1 MARQKQQETTVE
13 VSKAT
18 SEDISR
24 FRLGELGVAGNVLF
38 NGVTYNEI
46 KKELNWP
53 ESLNTY
59 KLMSLHPAI
68 NAPLNLFDSM
78 VTKANLKVIPPKDA
92 TEDEKSKTE
101 IVASMFDDMEHSIE
115 DFLKDAMT
123 AARYGFAPIEKVYRK
138 RTKASGSIFDDGII
152 GIKKLALRNQKSIQK
167 FIFDESGN
175 EVLGVT
181 QNVSGMS
188 DPYNRFSSRKESEIN
203 IPRNKFLLITFG
215 NERTNPFGV
224 SPLREVYTH
233 WRYLQAIEELEAQSV
248 VKDINGLPVLSL
260 PVQYMSADAPP
271 EQKAQLEMFKNIMR
285 NLQQGSQTSMILP
298 SAYDPETR
306 QPLFKIDLLT
316 QDGKKNFN
324 LSEIKSYYRAMLF
337 IGLGADILM
346 LGTSSGSSGSFA
358 LGAIKNSLTASV
370 AESFLRRIIQ
380 EINNDLIRQIYELNG
395 WDISRRCKLDVDG
408 FDSESLDELGKY
420 IQRVTSV
427 GLMPKTEEVVNLVL
441 NKLGL
446 DDLPEGTDVNEL
458 LSDNTSRAADGMV
471 TPGEGTATNVSGNDT
486 SSLNTEN
493 AA

>member
-1 MARQKQQETTVE
+1 MANKKQEEKVE

-24 FRLGELGVAGNVLF
+24 FRLGELGVAGNTLF
-38 NGVTYNEI
+38 NGITHNEI

-59 KLMSLHPAI
+59 KLMTYHPSI
-68 NAPLNLFDSM
+68 SAPLKLFDSM
-78 VTKANLKVIPPKDA
+78 VSKANLRFVPPKDA
-92 TEDEKSKTE
+92 TEEEKKTTE
-101 IVASMFDDMEHSIE
+101 IVASMFEDMEHSLE

-123 AARYGFAPIEKVYRK
+123 ASRYGFAPIEKVYRK
-138 RTKASGSIFDDGII
+138 RTKSAGSMFDDGII
-152 GIKKLALRNQKSIQK
+152 GIKKLPLRNQKSVKK

-175 EVLGVT
+175 EVLGLV
-181 QNVSGMS
+181 QDVSGMI
-188 DPYNRFSSRKESEIN
+188 DPYNRFSSRKDSEIN
-203 IPRNKFLLITFG
+203 MPRNKFMLISFG
-215 NERTNPFGV
+215 NERTNPYGV
-224 SPLREVYTH
+224 SPLREAYIH
-233 WRYLQAIEELEAQSV
+233 WKYLQAIEELEAMSV

-285 NLQQGSQTSMILP
+285 NLQQGSQSSMILP

-306 QPLFKIDLLT
+306 MPLFKIDLLT
-316 QDGKKNFN
+316 QDGKKNFDLN
-324 LSEIKSYYRAMLF
+324 KIKDYYRTNIF
-337 IGLGADILM
+337 IALGADILLM
-346 LGTSSGSSGSFA
+346 GNTSAGSFA
-358 LGAIKNSLTASV
+358 LGSIKNSLTGSV
-370 AESFLRRIIQ
+370 AEDFLRDIIQ
-380 EINNDLIRQIYELNG
+380 VINNDLIRQVYELNG
-395 WDISRRCKLDVDG
+395 WDISRRCKVDVDG
-408 FDSESLDELGKY
+408 FDQESLDELGKY

-446 DDLPEGTDVNEL
+446 DALPEGTDVNEL
-458 LSDNTSRAADGMV
+458 LSDSTSRAGDGMQ
-471 TPGEGTATNVSGNDT
+471 TAGEGTATDVSGNDA

>member
-1 MARQKQQETTVE
+1 MARTKKEETTVE

-78 VTKANLKVIPPKDA
+78 VTKANLKFVPPKDA
-92 TEDEKSKTE
+92 TEDEKNKTE
-101 IVASMFDDMEHSIE
+101 IVASMFEDMEHSLE

-123 AARYGFAPIEKVYRK
+123 AARYGFAPVEKVYRK
-138 RTKASGSIFDDGII
+138 RTKSAGSIYEDGII
-152 GIKKLALRNQKSIQK
+152 GVKKLALRNQKSVKK
-167 FIFDESGN
+167 FIFDEAGN
-175 EVLGVT
+175 EVLGMT
-181 QNVSGMS
+181 QDISGMI
-188 DPYNRFSSRKESEIN
+188 DPYNRFSSRKTSEIN

-215 NERTNPFGV
+215 NERTNPYGV

-260 PVQYMSADAPP
+260 PVQYMSADASS

-395 WDISRRCKLDVDG
+395 WDVSRRCKLDVDG

-427 GLMPKTEEVVNLVL
+427 GLMPRTEEVVNLVL
-441 NKLGL
+441 NNLGL
-446 DDLPEGTDVNEL
+446 DNLPEGTDVNEL
-458 LSDNTSRAADGMV
+458 LSDNTSRAGDGFS
-471 TPGEGTATNVSGNDT
+471 TPGEGTSTEVSGNDT

>member
-1 MARQKQQETTVE
+1 MANRKQEEKVE
-13 VSKAT
+13 VSKAS

-24 FRLGELGVAGNVLF
+24 FRLGELGVAGNTLF
-38 NGVTYNEI
+38 NGIPQNEI

-59 KLMSLHPAI
+59 KLMTYHPSI
-68 NAPLNLFDSM
+68 SAPLKLFDSM
-78 VTKANLKVIPPKDA
+78 VSKANLRFVPPKDA
-92 TEDEKSKTE
+92 TEEEKKTTE
-101 IVASMFDDMEHSIE
+101 IVASMFEDMEHSLE

-123 AARYGFAPIEKVYRK
+123 ASRYGFAPIEKVYRK
-138 RTKASGSIFDDGII
+138 RTKASGSVFDDGII
-152 GIKKLALRNQKSIQK
+152 GIKKLALRNQNSVQK
-167 FIFDESGN
+167 FIFDETGN
-175 EVLGVT
+175 EVLGIT
-181 QNVSGMS
+181 QNISGMA
-188 DPYNRFSSRKESEIN
+188 DPYNRFSTRNTSTIN

-224 SPLREVYTH
+224 SPLREAYIH
-233 WRYLQAIEELEAQSV
+233 WKYLQAIEELEAMSV

-260 PVQYMSADAPP
+260 PVQYMSADASP

-285 NLQQGSQTSMILP
+285 NLQQGSQSSMILP

-316 QDGKKNFN
+316 QDGKKNFDLN
-324 LSEIKSYYRAMLF
+324 KIKEYYRTNIF
-337 IGLGADILM
+337 IALGADILLM
-346 LGTSSGSSGSFA
+346 GNTSAGSFA
-358 LGAIKNSLTASV
+358 LGSIKNSLTGSV
-370 AESFLRRIIQ
+370 AEDFLRSIIQ
-380 EINNDLIRQIYELNG
+380 EINNDLIRQVYELNG
-395 WDISRRCKLDVDG
+395 WDVSRRCKVDVEG
-408 FDSESLDELGKY
+408 FDQESLDELGKY

-446 DDLPEGTDVNEL
+446 DNLPEGTDINEL
-458 LSDNTSRAADGMV
+458 LSDNTSRAGDGFT